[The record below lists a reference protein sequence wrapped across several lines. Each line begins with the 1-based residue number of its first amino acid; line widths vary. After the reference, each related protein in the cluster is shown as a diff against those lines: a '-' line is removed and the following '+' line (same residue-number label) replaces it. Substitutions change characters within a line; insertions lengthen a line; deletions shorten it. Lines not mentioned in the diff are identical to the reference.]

1 MPLGDPPVSS
11 RLRTLPRLAFGG
23 KALFRV
29 FRRSR
34 PSPWFFAA
42 MPAGFDMDAAAGRFD
57 LPLPDGACYLATS
70 IDSAVLEA
78 LQGFGEG
85 LLPESELRARACA
98 EVHVPDAAPGAADL
112 TDRMARGVGVTQAL
126 WAGPDRSRT
135 QRWAAAL
142 RRAGWQA
149 LHVGVQHDPTGKL
162 RSVALFDRAGVHAP
176 YGDDEAWV
184 WSSVP
189 LSDSTRARECLSAH
203 GITVTVDP
211 DLPVVRLQDSGLV

>member
-1 MPLGDPPVSS
+1 MPLGDPPASG
-11 RLRTLPRLAFGG
+11 RLRALPRLALSG
-23 KALFRV
+23 KTLFRV

-34 PSPWFFAA
+34 PAPWFFAA
-42 MPAGFDMDAAAGRFD
+42 LPEGFDTDAAAGRFD
-57 LPLPDGACYLATS
+57 LPLPDGACYLAIS
-70 IDSAVLEA
+70 VDGAVLEA

-98 EVHVPDAAPGAADL
+98 EVHVPDSAPGAAAL
-112 TDRMARGVGVTQAL
+112 TDRVARGVGVTQAL
-126 WAGPDRSRT
+126 WASPDRSRT

-142 RRAGWQA
+142 HRAGWQA

-184 WSSVP
+184 WTSVP
-189 LSDSTRARECLSAH
+189 LSDSAQARACLAAH

-211 DLPVVRLQDSGLV
+211 DLPLVGLHDSGLV